1 MASWPRPLTQKR
13 QRIRHLRP
21 TRTRFEASDA
31 RRDFGFRISNFGF
44 SLSVNRNS
52 GLSSIRNRKS
62 AISISMS
69 IYRRVL
75 AYYRPF
81 WPQTIFGL
89 LLSLCGIGL
98 NLLKPW
104 PLKFIVDQILPSFA
118 RGSQTNTFI
127 GFQLFAGHL
136 RIPTSPILSVH
147 GLIAALCLALIAI
160 QLVWG
165 AINWITSYLFVK
177 IGLQALLKLRTDLYA
192 YLQSLSLKYH
202 DARRSSDSS
211 FRVAYDSQSIQTIY
225 NKGFTNIFGSII
237 TLVGTFVIMVRL
249 DWQLTLLS
257 LAIVPLIVGA
267 IYFFAHRIRRESTFI
282 QEQESAM
289 LAQAQEG
296 LSSIR
301 MVHAFGREEFE
312 ILQFHQ
318 QASQSLE
325 ANLRLTLTNVNSAL
339 VISTLMVI
347 GTAAMYYVGTLHV
360 LAGTLTLGSLLVF
373 SAYLLMLYQPLESLT
388 YTAWAMEG
396 ATAGARRCFEV
407 LDGQDDVVDSPK
419 AIAISSARGLIEFQ
433 NVSFAYAQD
442 RRVLHNLHLTISPNQ
457 IVALVGGTGAG
468 KSTLLSLVPRFYDPT
483 SGSVMLDG
491 CDLREITK
499 KSLRAQIAIVLQDTL
514 LFSTSVRENIAYG
527 RPDAT
532 EEEIVD
538 AARRAQAD
546 EFILQMPNGYQSAV
560 GERGGH
566 LSVGQRQRLGI
577 ARAFLKN
584 APVLLLDE
592 PTSAL
597 DPATESAIME
607 TIKELMRGRTTLIA
621 THRLATVHN
630 VDQIVVLDR
639 GRVVEQGRGSELVA
653 RGGVYAKLY
662 TSGKFAT

>member
-1 MASWPRPLTQKR
+1 
-13 QRIRHLRP
+13 
-21 TRTRFEASDA
+21 
-31 RRDFGFRISNFGF
+31 
-44 SLSVNRNS
+44 
-52 GLSSIRNRKS
+52 
-62 AISISMS
+62 MS

-75 AYYRPF
+75 RYYRPF
-81 WPQTIFGL
+81 LSQTIFGL
-89 LLSLCGIGL
+89 LLTVAGIGL

-104 PLKFIVDQILPSFA
+104 PFKIIVDDFLRVNSTA
-118 RGSQTNTFI
+118 RSDGRTW
-127 GFQLFAGHL
+127 
-136 RIPTSPILSVH
+136 IPL
-147 GLIAALCLALIAI
+147 LCLALVAI
-160 QLVWG
+160 QLLWG
-165 AINWITSYLFVK
+165 IINWITNYLFVK
-177 IGLQALLKLRTDLYA
+177 IGLQALLKLRTDLYS

-225 NKGFTNIFGSII
+225 NKGFTNIFGSTI
-237 TLVGTFVIMVRL
+237 TLAGTFVIMVRL

-257 LAIVPLIVGA
+257 LAIVPLIVAA

-312 ILQFHQ
+312 VRQFHR
-318 QASQSLE
+318 QARQSLQ

-396 ATAGARRCFEV
+396 ATAGAKRCFEV
-407 LDGQDDVVDSPK
+407 LDRQDDVVDSPK
-419 AIAISSARGLIEFQ
+419 AIAILSARGSIEFQ
-433 NVSFAYAQD
+433 NVSFAYAED
-442 RRVLHNLHLTISPNQ
+442 RDVLHNLDLTISPNQ

-483 SGSVMLDG
+483 SGSVTLDG

-546 EFILQMPNGYQSAV
+546 EFIRQMPNGYQSAV

-597 DPATESAIME
+597 DPTTESAIME

-621 THRLATVHN
+621 THRLATVHD
-630 VDQIVVLDR
+630 VDQIIVLKH
-639 GRVVEQGRGSELVA
+639 GHIVEQGRGSELVA

-662 TSGKFAT
+662 ASGHYPS

>member
-1 MASWPRPLTQKR
+1 
-13 QRIRHLRP
+13 
-21 TRTRFEASDA
+21 
-31 RRDFGFRISNFGF
+31 
-44 SLSVNRNS
+44 
-52 GLSSIRNRKS
+52 
-62 AISISMS
+62 MS

-75 AYYRPF
+75 RYYRPF
-81 WPQTIFGL
+81 LGQTLFGL
-89 LLSLCGIGL
+89 CLSLIGIGL

-104 PLKFIVDQILPSFA
+104 PFKIIVDDFLRA
-118 RGSQTNTFI
+118 GSAIRPDWRFWV
-127 GFQLFAGHL
+127 LL
-136 RIPTSPILSVH
+136 
-147 GLIAALCLALIAI
+147 LCVALIGI
-160 QLVWG
+160 QLLWG
-165 AINWITSYLFVK
+165 IINWITNYLFVK
-177 IGLQALLKLRTDLYA
+177 IGLQALLKLRTDLYSC
-192 YLQSLSLKYH
+192 LQSLSLKYH

-237 TLVGTFVIMVRL
+237 TLIGTFLIMLRL
-249 DWQLTLLS
+249 DWQLALVS
-257 LAIVPLIVGA
+257 LGIVPLVVGA
-267 IYFFAHRIRRESTFI
+267 IYLFAHRIRRESTSI
-282 QEQESAM
+282 QEQESAV

-312 ILQFHQ
+312 VHQFQRH
-318 QASQSLE
+318 ARQSLQ

-339 VISTLMVI
+339 VISTLMVV
-347 GTAAMYYVGTLHV
+347 GTAVMYYIGTLHV

-396 ATAGARRCFEV
+396 ATAGAKRCFEV
-407 LDGQDDVVDSPK
+407 LDRPDDVVDS
-419 AIAISSARGLIEFQ
+419 AGAVTISSAKGAIAFQAVTFGYVPERYVLRDIDLHIE
-433 NVSFAYAQD
+433 
-442 RRVLHNLHLTISPNQ
+442 PNQ
-457 IVALVGGTGAG
+457 IVGLAGGTGAG

-483 SGSVMLDG
+483 AGSITLDG
-491 CDLREITK
+491 RDIRQITK

-514 LFSTSVRENIAYG
+514 LFSTTVRENIAYG

-532 EEEIVD
+532 EEEIIE

-546 EFILQMPNGYQSAV
+546 EFIRQMPDGYDSTV

-566 LSVGQRQRLGI
+566 LSVGQRQRIGI

-584 APVLLLDE
+584 APILLLDE

-597 DPATESAIME
+597 DPSTESAIME

-621 THRLATVHN
+621 THRLATIHN
-630 VDQIVVLDR
+630 LDQIIVLEH
-639 GRVVEQGRGSELVA
+639 GRIVEQGRGPDLVA

-662 TSGKFAT
+662 SSGHFPS

>member
-1 MASWPRPLTQKR
+1 
-13 QRIRHLRP
+13 
-21 TRTRFEASDA
+21 
-31 RRDFGFRISNFGF
+31 
-44 SLSVNRNS
+44 
-52 GLSSIRNRKS
+52 
-62 AISISMS
+62 MS

-75 AYYRPF
+75 RYYRPF
-81 WPQTIFGL
+81 WAQTIFGL
-89 LLSLCGIGL
+89 LLSLVGIGL

-104 PLKFIVDQILPSFA
+104 PFKIIVDHILPHPNDA
-118 RGSQTNTFI
+118 YWVLGPATR
-127 GFQLFAGHL
+127 A
-136 RIPTSPILSVH
+136 IL
-147 GLIAALCLALIAI
+147 ILCLALVLL
-160 QLVWG
+160 QFFWG
-165 AINWITSYLFVK
+165 VVNWVTNYLFVK

-225 NKGFTNIFGSII
+225 NKGFTNIFASII
-237 TLVGTFVIMVRL
+237 TLIGTFAVMVRI

-257 LAIVPLIVGA
+257 LAIVPLLLGA
-267 IYFFAHRIRRESTFI
+267 IYFFADRIRRESTFI
-282 QEQESAM
+282 QEQESAV

-301 MVHAFGREEFE
+301 MVHAFGREEWE
-312 ILQFHQ
+312 VRQFHQ
-318 QASQSLE
+318 QASQSLQ

-388 YTAWAMEG
+388 YTTWAMEG
-396 ATAGARRCFEV
+396 ATAGAKRCFEV
-407 LDGQDDVVDSPK
+407 LDGQDDVVDSPDAV
-419 AIAISSARGLIEFQ
+419 AIAEANGALQFHH
-433 NVSFAYAQD
+433 VSFGYAHD
-442 RRVLHNLHLTISPNQ
+442 RQILHDVDLRIDTNQ
-457 IVALVGGTGAG
+457 IAALVGGTGAG

-483 SGSVMLDG
+483 SGSVTLDG
-491 CDLREITK
+491 RDLRQITK
-499 KSLRAQIAIVLQDTL
+499 KSLRAQIGMVLQDTL
-514 LFSTSVRENIAYG
+514 LFSTTIRENIAYG
-527 RPDAT
+527 RPDAS

-546 EFILQMPNGYQSAV
+546 EFIRTLPNGYANLV

-566 LSVGQRQRLGI
+566 LSVGQRQRIGI

-584 APVLLLDE
+584 APILLLDE

-597 DPATESAIME
+597 DPTTESAIMD
-607 TIKELMRGRTTLIA
+607 TIKELMRGRTTLIV
-621 THRLATVHN
+621 THRLATIHN
-630 VDQIVVLDR
+630 VDCIVVLER
-639 GRVVEQGRGSELVA
+639 GCVVEQGRGPDLVA

-662 TSGKFAT
+662 ASGKFPM

>member
-1 MASWPRPLTQKR
+1 
-13 QRIRHLRP
+13 
-21 TRTRFEASDA
+21 
-31 RRDFGFRISNFGF
+31 
-44 SLSVNRNS
+44 
-52 GLSSIRNRKS
+52 
-62 AISISMS
+62 MS

-75 AYYRPF
+75 RYYRPF
-81 WPQTIFGL
+81 LPQTIFGL
-89 LLSLCGIGL
+89 LLTVAGIGL

-104 PLKFIVDQILPSFA
+104 PFKIIVDDFLRVNSTA
-118 RGSQTNTFI
+118 RSDGRTW
-127 GFQLFAGHL
+127 
-136 RIPTSPILSVH
+136 IPL
-147 GLIAALCLALIAI
+147 LCLALVAI
-160 QLVWG
+160 QLLWG
-165 AINWITSYLFVK
+165 IINWITNYLFVK
-177 IGLQALLKLRTDLYA
+177 IGLQALLKLRTDLYS

-225 NKGFTNIFGSII
+225 NKGFTNIFGSTI
-237 TLVGTFVIMVRL
+237 TLAGTFVIMVRL

-257 LAIVPLIVGA
+257 LAIVPLIVAA

-312 ILQFHQ
+312 VRQFHR
-318 QASQSLE
+318 QARQSLQ

-396 ATAGARRCFEV
+396 AAAGAKRCFEV
-407 LDGQDDVVDSPK
+407 LDRQDDVVDSPK
-419 AIAISSARGLIEFQ
+419 AIAILSARGSIEFQ
-433 NVSFAYAQD
+433 NVSFAYAED
-442 RRVLHNLHLTISPNQ
+442 RDVLHNLDLTISPNQ

-483 SGSVMLDG
+483 SGSVTLDG

-499 KSLRAQIAIVLQDTL
+499 RSLRAQIAIVLQDTL

-546 EFILQMPNGYQSAV
+546 EFIRQMPNGYQSAV

-597 DPATESAIME
+597 DPTTESAIME

-630 VDQIVVLDR
+630 VDQIIVLEH
-639 GRVVEQGRGSELVA
+639 GHIVEQGRGLELVA

-662 TSGKFAT
+662 ASGHYPS